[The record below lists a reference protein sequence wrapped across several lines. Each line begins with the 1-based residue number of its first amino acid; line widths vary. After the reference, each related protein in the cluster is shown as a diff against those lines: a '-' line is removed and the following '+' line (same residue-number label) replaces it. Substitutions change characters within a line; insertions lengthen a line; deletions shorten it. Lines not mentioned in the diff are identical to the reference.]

1 MAHSQ
6 TNANNTA
13 CDLPILPT
21 ILVELMS
28 IPLDDNDYF
37 TKIEKLAE
45 RDPPLALKIIQLSNT
60 AKHASVKPIRSIKD
74 AIVRMGS
81 KEVFNLINLVA
92 LTKVFVPTSHFE
104 KQLWRHALISAELLK
119 TTYYV
124 LLRSVITADMAYLVG
139 LLHDIEVTLNHK
151 QYEKHLNNETDLS
164 WYLPQPYKK
173 HPVAYLLRK
182 HAFNGAKVCKFWQ
195 IPSPIPEIIY
205 FHHHDELP
213 EKFKQFVPLVETI
226 RRVQFCDLVTASYC
240 QANELV
246 LEEIQSYIDT
256 NKILLR
262 WQAQYTH
269 FDNLLEQLP
278 EAISIADQ
286 KYKLLSI

>member
-1 MAHSQ
+1 MAQSQ
-6 TNANNTA
+6 TNTVNSAS
-13 CDLPILPT
+13 DLPILPT

-28 IPLDDNDYF
+28 IPLDDANYF
-37 TKIEKLAE
+37 SKIEKLAE

-92 LTKVFVPTSHFE
+92 LTKVFVPTSEFE
-104 KQLWRHALISAELLK
+104 KQLWRHALISAEVLK
-119 TTYYV
+119 TTYDV

-139 LLHDIEVTLNHK
+139 LLHDIEITLNHK
-151 QYEKHLNNETDLS
+151 QYEKHLNNTTDLS
-164 WYLPQPYKK
+164 WYLPQPFKK

-205 FHHHDELP
+205 FHHHDVLP
-213 EKFKQFVPLVETI
+213 EKFKQFLPLVETI
-226 RRVQFCDLVTASYC
+226 RRVQYCDLVTHSYC
-240 QANELV
+240 QNNEFI
-246 LEEIQSYIDT
+246 LEEIQRQISTNDIMFKWQSQYAKFDT
-256 NKILLR
+256 LH
-262 WQAQYTH
+262 AA
-269 FDNLLEQLP
+269 LP
-278 EAISIADQ
+278 DAIKVAEQ
-286 KYKLLSI
+286 KYHLLSI